1 MALGGGSR
9 GPFGYIVRRG
19 PKPKGGGTQVQGIVY
34 IVGAGPGDPELITVR
49 GARLLRG
56 ADVVLYDRLVSP
68 ELLETVR
75 ADALRIFVGKRCGR
89 ASVTQD
95 EINETLVRHAKAGL
109 RVVRLK
115 GGDPFVFGR
124 GAEECLE
131 LAREGIPFEVVPGI
145 TSATAVPA
153 YAGIPV
159 THRNL
164 ATAFTVISGH
174 LHGESDAYDWRALAA
189 SPTLVVLMGLGNLGS
204 IAERL
209 IAAGK
214 PHDTPAAVIQ
224 SGTGEDQKV
233 VTAPLSEIARAAA
246 ELEPPAVIVVGPA
259 VALSE
264 QIRWFGSEAAVGGS
278 LPTAS
283 H

>member
-1 MALGGGSR
+1 MR
-9 GPFGYIVRRG
+9 
-19 PKPKGGGTQVQGIVY
+19 GIVY

-49 GARLLRG
+49 GARVLRE

-68 ELLETVR
+68 GLLETVR
-75 ADALRIFVGKRCGR
+75 PDALRVFVGKRCGR
-89 ASVTQD
+89 ASITQD
-95 EINETLVRHAKAGL
+95 EINETLIRHAKAGL

-124 GAEECLE
+124 GGEECLE
-131 LAREGIPFEVVPGI
+131 LAKEGIPFEVVPGV

-174 LHGESDAYDWRALAA
+174 LHGESDAYDWHALAA
-189 SPTLVVLMGLGNLGS
+189 SPTLVVLMGLGNLAS
-204 IAERL
+204 IAKHL

-214 PHDTPAAVIQ
+214 PKDTPTAVIE

-233 VTAPLSEIARAAA
+233 VVAPLDEIAEAAA
-246 ELEPPAVIVVGPA
+246 ELEPPAIVVIGPV

-264 QIRWFGSEAAVGGS
+264 QLRWFGPGS
-278 LPTAS
+278 AFRSGLPTAS
-283 H
+283 R